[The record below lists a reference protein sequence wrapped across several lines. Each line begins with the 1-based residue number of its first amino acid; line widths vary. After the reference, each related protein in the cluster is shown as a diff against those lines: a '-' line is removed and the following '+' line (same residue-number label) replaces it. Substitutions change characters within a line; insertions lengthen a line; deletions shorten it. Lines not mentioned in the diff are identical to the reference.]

1 MGQSEDNHN
10 FHEGKFGVAIT
21 VRVIPR
27 SSQNEIAEILPDGT
41 IKIRLTSIPDEK
53 ELNRALLEFLA
64 KILGVGKNQLE
75 VVAGFNGRD
84 KLVTIIGI
92 DTNTVQKRVMGNL
105 T

>member
-1 MGQSEDNHN
+1 MGQSNDHN
-10 FHEGKFGVAIT
+10 FHEGKFGAAIT

-27 SSQNEIAEILPDGT
+27 SSRNEIAEILPDGT
-41 IKIRLTSIPDEK
+41 IKIRLTSIPEEK
-53 ELNRALLEFLA
+53 ELNRALLNYLA
-64 KILGVGKNQLE
+64 QILGVSPNQLE
-75 VVAGFNGRD
+75 VVGGFNSRN

>member
-1 MGQSEDNHN
+1 MEQPNDHN
-10 FHEGKFGVAIT
+10 FHGGKFGAAIT

-27 SSQNEIAEILPDGT
+27 SSQNEIAEIFPDGT

-53 ELNRALLEFLA
+53 ELNKALIDYLA
-64 KILGVGKNQLE
+64 KILGVSKSQLE

-84 KLVTIIGI
+84 KLVTIVGI